1 MSISQKIQTDPIFS
15 RLLKEREELTT
26 GVRKRQEIIK
36 QIQKKKTSAG
46 VKVITYISKY
56 GHPAAGIDH
65 NDTKPIED
73 MLRSIGESQ
82 TIELVIHSAGGLA
95 ENAKKIVSLI
105 RANCKKFKV
114 VVPDAAKSAAT
125 IIALASD
132 KIIMSDSSE
141 LGPIDPQILQPSS
154 QGIPTMRPAWTIL
167 KGFNQI
173 IEKALREDG
182 SLNPAYIPI
191 LSNFDISLLKYCEIA
206 IENSKK
212 IAEEYLKN
220 GMLKGNEK
228 KAEETAKDLAY
239 AEKYTSHAHLIDWE
253 EAIKLFGKEDI
264 EYIKNTDP
272 LWNLYWELYCRS
284 ALFLENPSI
293 VKLFETENNSVNIR
307 IALPQISQ

>member
-36 QIQKKKTSAG
+36 QIQKKKTNTG

-105 RANCKKFKV
+105 RANCKNFKV

-141 LGPIDPQILQPSS
+141 LGPIDPQIPQLSP
-154 QGIPTMRPAWTIL
+154 QGILTMRPARTIL
-167 KGFNQI
+167 EGFYQI
-173 IEKALREDG
+173 IEKALRKDG
-182 SLNPAYIPI
+182 SLNPSYIPI

-220 GMLKGNEK
+220 GMLKENKK

-239 AEKYTSHAHLIDWE
+239 AEKYTSHAHLIDWR
-253 EAIKLFGKEDI
+253 EAIKLFGEEDV

-284 ALFLENPSI
+284 ALFLEDLSI
-293 VKLFETENNSVNIR
+293 VKLFETENNSVNIK
-307 IALPQISQ
+307 IALP

>member
-1 MSISQKIQTDPIFS
+1 MPISQKIQSDPIFS
-15 RLLKEREELTT
+15 RLLREREELTT

-36 QIQKKKTSAG
+36 QIQEKKKAEG
-46 VKVITYISKY
+46 VKIITYISKY
-56 GHPAAGIDH
+56 GHPAAGIDP
-65 NDTKPIED
+65 NDTKPIDD

-82 TIELVIHSAGGLA
+82 TIELIIHSAGGLA
-95 ENAKKIVSLI
+95 ENAKKIVSFI
-105 RANCKKFKV
+105 RSKCKNFKV

-132 KIIMSDSSE
+132 RIIMSDTSE
-141 LGPIDPQILQPSS
+141 LGPIDPQIRQPSP
-154 QGIPTMRPAWTIL
+154 QGIFTMKPAWTII

-173 IEKALREDG
+173 IKKVVRKDG

-212 IAEEYLKN
+212 IAEEYLKT
-220 GMLKGNEK
+220 GMLKEDK
-228 KAEETAKDLAY
+228 IKAEQTAKDLAY
-239 AEKYTSHAHLIDWE
+239 AERYTSHAYLIDWK
-253 EAIKLFGKEDI
+253 EAAKLFGEENV

-284 ALFLENPSI
+284 ALFLESPII
-293 VKLFETENNSVNIR
+293 VKLFETENNSINIR
-307 IALPQISQ
+307 IALPQPRR